1 MDASTGNRQVLHASA
16 IALILGSAIAVA
28 AVLPA
33 EYGVDPTG
41 IGQALGLL
49 QLSQEPEA
57 PAAESEVASTGSGS
71 SRSNTTVTLESGE
84 GTEFKLRMLE
94 GERASFRWIASDIV
108 HFDMHGEPAGDTS
121 GYYESYSL
129 GNSDAVEGKFTALF
143 DGTHGWYWRNDT
155 AEAVQIDV
163 VVAGTFELAS
173 SP

>member
-1 MDASTGNRQVLHASA
+1 MDASTGNRQVLRASA

-41 IGQALGLL
+41 IGQAMGLL
-49 QLSQEPEA
+49 QLSREPEA
-57 PAAESEVASTGSGS
+57 PAAESAVAATASGN
-71 SRSNTTVTLESGE
+71 SRANTTLTLESGE

-94 GERASFRWIASDIV
+94 GERASFRWIASNIV

-155 AEAVQIDV
+155 GEAVQIDV
-163 VVAGTFELAS
+163 IVAGAFELAG